1 MVLLTLKLFLC
12 EGCQPKDSLRLDLE
26 SSFDVSFAA
35 QLRRLIHIFSDVA
48 AWPWEGLQVN
58 QGLQAIVGGHLPS
71 HFPTIEENLQRIGD
85 CPRGRPRSRLSLGHI
100 DLII

>member
-12 EGCQPKDSLRLDLE
+12 EGCQPKDSPRLDLE
-26 SSFDVSFAA
+26 SSFDVAFAA
-35 QLRRLIHIFSDVA
+35 QIRRLIHIFSDVA

-58 QGLQAIVGGHLPS
+58 QGLQAIAVGGPLPS
-71 HFPTIEENLQRIGD
+71 HFPTIEENLQRIEG
-85 CPRGRPRSRLSLGHI
+85 CPRGRPRSLI